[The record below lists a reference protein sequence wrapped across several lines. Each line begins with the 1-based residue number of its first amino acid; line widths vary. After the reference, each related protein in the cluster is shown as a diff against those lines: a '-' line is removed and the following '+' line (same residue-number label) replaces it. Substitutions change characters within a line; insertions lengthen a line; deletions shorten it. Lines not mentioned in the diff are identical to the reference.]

1 MGKAVPPNL
10 KPNVETNVLMKQ
22 KGVTKTDIA
31 TMEKTKMVAV
41 SMNTPMDA
49 QIVYHW
55 VILYN
60 GPDTMRL
67 CLVKAYF
74 LV

>member
-22 KGVTKTDIA
+22 KDVTKTDIA

-41 SMNTPMDA
+41 SMNTPWDV

-55 VILYN
+55 VKLYK
-60 GPDTMRL
+60 GADTMRL